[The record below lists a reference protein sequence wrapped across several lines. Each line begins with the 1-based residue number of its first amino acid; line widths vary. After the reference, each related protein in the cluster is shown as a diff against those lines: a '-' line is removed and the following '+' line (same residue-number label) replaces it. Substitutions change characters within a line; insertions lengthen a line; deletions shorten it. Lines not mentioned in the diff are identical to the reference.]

1 MFGSDCFHKTLI
13 AMLVGFG
20 AAGFAGIASAQ
31 SSQPSAKATFAA
43 SGLKVIKSLSATGSG
58 EAAWQPVLTQQ
69 IKMANQKDLF
79 ISPALQCGIVT
90 DTTVK
95 SLNGSDDIA
104 EARGTVRVRVKV
116 TGPDG
121 KVTYAAP
128 YGGGDATGAT
138 DPLNASDP
146 AGIVYCDRVQTL
158 RAKFS
163 GLNCKADLQTGAVTC
178 ADPEELQLILKTMNA
193 NAFHFVA
200 PNLISGTHTVE
211 VQARNSAA
219 TSTTSSNG
227 SLANANAFIGA
238 GSVAVEAVRMINGE
252 LVEF

>member
-1 MFGSDCFHKTLI
+1 MSSCNRVKKFA
-13 AMLVGFG
+13 AMLLVGLG
-20 AAGFAGIASAQ
+20 SLGVAGMASAQ

-43 SGLKVIKSLSATGSG
+43 SGLKVVKSLSSTGSQG
-58 EAAWQPVLTQQ
+58 AWQPVLTQQ

-95 SLNGSDDIA
+95 SLNGSEDTA

-121 KVTYAAP
+121 RVTYAAP
-128 YGGGDATGAT
+128 YGGMDATGAT
-138 DPLNASDP
+138 DPLNANDP

-158 RAKFS
+158 RARFS
-163 GLNCKADLQTGAVTC
+163 GLNCKADLTTGVVTC
-178 ADPEELQLILKTMNA
+178 ADPEELQLILKTLNA

-200 PNLISGTHTVE
+200 PNLVSGTHTVE
-211 VQARNSAA
+211 VQAKNTAA